1 MSESVDFASLH
12 WFPFD
17 VAEWL
22 SSPAVSM
29 MLPEQE
35 GAYLRLLLAS
45 WGKGDVEPSLPTD
58 QAQLAQLSRLGARW
72 RKLGHLVIE
81 QFEERNGRLVNAKL
95 AAVWWAQQEKH
106 AIAVKKASAGGKA
119 KAAKR
124 RATSTASSSASS
136 TPQEV
141 LELCSSGAE
150 IRELEGAVEAS
161 LLPERGLLPAPPP
174 AGGLAPVGA
183 APPATGGTTNGDRPS
198 PRAASGIAWPPLA
211 GRAPGAVVPG
221 AEVLSEQERIQRAE
235 DEYFARLRERA
246 DRWLAL
252 NPDRATELEA
262 EERAALGFR
271 TSGELTPSSRPRSAR
286 T

>member
-1 MSESVDFASLH
+1 
-12 WFPFD
+12 
-17 VAEWL
+17 
-22 SSPAVSM
+22 
-29 MLPEQE
+29 
-35 GAYLRLLLAS
+35 
-45 WGKGDVEPSLPTD
+45 
-58 QAQLAQLSRLGARW
+58 
-72 RKLGHLVIE
+72 VIE

-124 RATSTASSSASS
+124 RATSTASSTASS

-198 PRAASGIAWPPLA
+198 PRAASGIAWPPIT

-246 DRWLAL
+246 DRWLGM

-271 TSGELTPSSRPRSAR
+271 TSGELTLVQQTALRENVIERVREEKKWPSCREWMELERERLAAMPAA
-286 T
+286 